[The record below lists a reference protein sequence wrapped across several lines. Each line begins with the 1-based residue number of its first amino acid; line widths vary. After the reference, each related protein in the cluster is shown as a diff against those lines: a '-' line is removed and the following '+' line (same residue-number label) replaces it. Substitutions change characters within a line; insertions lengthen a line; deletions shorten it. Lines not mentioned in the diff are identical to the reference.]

1 MTVKFYFIVYFVLPM
16 FAVWY
21 FTEVHSH
28 RRAFLDVKV
37 LFDTYVVLISQRG
50 NVNCIFVVLTA

>member
-1 MTVKFYFIVYFVLPM
+1 M